1 MSESPKKKEN
11 ATIQNLHLYT
21 IFQNLPLEKPK
32 KYAIVAARFGF
43 HESPR
48 MLCPLQA
55 HSRELIVNPK
65 PPFVYWFQE
74 WIEVDPKEQ
83 GER

>member
-1 MSESPKKKEN
+1 MKLI
-11 ATIQNLHLYT
+11 IQNLHLYT
-21 IFQNLPLEKPK
+21 IFPNLPLEKPK
-32 KYAIVAARFGF
+32 KYAIVAARFGS

-65 PPFVYWFQE
+65 PPFSYLFQE
-74 WIEVDPKEQ
+74 WIEVDPKEH